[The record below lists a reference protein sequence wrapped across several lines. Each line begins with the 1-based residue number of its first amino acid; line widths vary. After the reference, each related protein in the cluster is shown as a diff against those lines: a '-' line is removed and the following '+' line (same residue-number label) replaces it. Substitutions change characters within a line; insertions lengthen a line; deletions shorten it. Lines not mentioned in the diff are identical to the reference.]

1 MTTTYEYEKKIN
13 SLEYEYSVLLDE
25 KYNLENENNH
35 LKTEL
40 EKLKVDFS
48 SVIGLLED
56 SLTIKGE
63 LKDTKNFI
71 KCMILSLK
79 NKLGIVIN

>member
-1 MTTTYEYEKKIN
+1 MEDLKNEIQILRYDY
-13 SLEYEYSVLLDE
+13 SLLLDE
-25 KYNLENENNH
+25 KNQLENANNC
-35 LKTEL
+35 LNKEL

-48 SVIGLLED
+48 SIIGLLED
-56 SLTIKGE
+56 SLTISDD
-63 LKDTKNFI
+63 LKDTKSFI